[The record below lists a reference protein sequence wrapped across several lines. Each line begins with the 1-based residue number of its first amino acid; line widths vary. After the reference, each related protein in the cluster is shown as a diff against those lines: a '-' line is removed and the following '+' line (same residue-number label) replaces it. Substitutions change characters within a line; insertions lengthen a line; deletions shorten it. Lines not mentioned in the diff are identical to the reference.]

1 MRWHDALITLE
12 CDVPLKRAFK
22 EKCLKSLPKTK
33 WHRFVLIRAGW
44 RRQPDLTDSHQRNKF
59 PSLIARL
66 RLVSRDKF
74 CSAPSANRR
83 AHVGFNWV
91 APLMPVTQSLILH
104 THTHIRPNVRLVAA
118 SAGGEAPSCFISM
131 LTSPP
136 FYPSNPVC
144 AASGSEIILWEKNGA
159 ITRSRSR
166 TSQEK
171 WSSCQTT
178 NFIFHQ
184 MTPGSSS
191 PISAEG
197 PAGADGAADKDKWG
211 DLKSFNGAV
220 WIIFSC
226 QCGTV

>member
-1 MRWHDALITLE
+1 MWCSFKKGIQRKVFE
-12 CDVPLKRAFK
+12 VP
-22 EKCLKSLPKTK
+22 PKAK
-33 WHRFVLIRAGW
+33 WHHFVLIWAGQ
-44 RRQPDLTDSHQRNKF
+44 RRLPDLSDSHQRNKF

-83 AHVGFNWV
+83 AHVGINWV

-104 THTHIRPNVRLVAA
+104 THTHLRTNVILVAA
-118 SAGGEAPSCFISM
+118 SAGVEAPSCFISM

-136 FYPSNPVC
+136 FYPSNPMC
-144 AASGSEIILWEKNGA
+144 AASGSEIILWEKNGG
-159 ITRSRSR
+159 IIRSRSR

-184 MTPGSSS
+184 MTPGRSLQ
-191 PISAEG
+191 ISAEG
-197 PAGADGAADKDKWG
+197 PAEADCAADKDKWG
-211 DLKSFNGAV
+211 DLKSFNRAV